1 MSCLRRGKIIEM
13 NNIFELV
20 TYFAIYS
27 FLGWVMESIVR
38 TIAEKKIINT
48 GFLYGPFCPI
58 YGCGA
63 IIMIVLL
70 CNFADNWLV
79 LFLASFVILTLWE
92 YVVGV
97 LLEKIFK
104 TKYWD
109 YSDQKF
115 NFQGRICLTNSLC
128 WGVLGVLF
136 IYYIHPFIEML
147 IGYIDS
153 FSLKVVVLAFILIF
167 LIDFIV
173 SVIKVKNIKTT
184 LEKIESLNQQIKEK
198 LQEMKKNEKLNK
210 SDKLSKADNV
220 QLIVEE
226 LKKKRD
232 RILRRLYRRVYR
244 LKKAFPAIN
253 TKEIAEVLNKK
264 IELRKKEIK
273 K

>member
-1 MSCLRRGKIIEM
+1 M

-20 TYFAIYS
+20 TYFVIYS

-63 IIMIVLL
+63 IIMLL
-70 CNFADNWLV
+70 LLHHFAQHWYI

-92 YVVGV
+92 YLVGV
-97 LLEKIFK
+97 LLEKLFK

-115 NFQGRICLTNSLC
+115 NFQGRICLTNSIC
-128 WGVLGVLF
+128 WGILGTLF
-136 IYYIHPFIEML
+136 IYYIHPFIQTCL
-147 IGYIDS
+147 GYVDIV
-153 FSLKVVVLAFILIF
+153 SLKIAVSVFMIVFF
-167 LIDFIV
+167 IDFIICIV
-173 SVIKVKNIKTT
+173 KFKNIKAT
-184 LEKIESLNQQIKEK
+184 LEKIENLNQQIKEK
-198 LQEMKKNEKLNK
+198 LQEIKKN
-210 SDKLSKADNV
+210 DKLSKAEKLPKSDNV
-220 QLIVEE
+220 QIMVEE

-264 IELRKKEIK
+264 IELRKKELK

>member
-1 MSCLRRGKIIEM
+1 
-13 NNIFELV
+13 
-20 TYFAIYS
+20 
-27 FLGWVMESIVR
+27 MESIVR
-38 TIAEKKIINT
+38 SIAEKKIINT
-48 GFLYGPFCPI
+48 GFLNGPFCPI
-58 YGCGA
+58 YGFGA
-63 IIMIVLL
+63 IIMLVLLKRFAINWIVLF
-70 CNFADNWLV
+70 FA
-79 LFLASFVILTLWE
+79 SIIILTLWE

-115 NFQGRICLTNSLC
+115 NFQGRICLTNSIC
-128 WGVLGVLF
+128 WGILGVLF

-147 IGYIDS
+147 IGYVDVLT
-153 FSLKVVVLAFILIF
+153 LKIVISIFMILF
-167 LIDFIV
+167 TIDFII
-173 SVIKVKNIKTT
+173 SVVKVKNIKST
-184 LEKIESLNQQIKEK
+184 LDKIENLNQQIKEK
-198 LQEMKKNEKLNK
+198 LQEIKKTDKSNKLEKMSK
-210 SDKLSKADNV
+210 SENI
-220 QLIVEE
+220 QTIVEE

-253 TKEIAEVLNKK
+253 TKEISEVLNKK

>member
-1 MSCLRRGKIIEM
+1 
-13 NNIFELV
+13 
-20 TYFAIYS
+20 
-27 FLGWVMESIVR
+27 MESIVR
-38 TIAEKKIINT
+38 SIAEKKIINT
-48 GFLYGPFCPI
+48 GFLNGPFCPI
-58 YGCGA
+58 YGFGA
-63 IIMIVLL
+63 IIMLVLLKRFAINWIVLF
-70 CNFADNWLV
+70 FA
-79 LFLASFVILTLWE
+79 SIIILTLWE

-115 NFQGRICLTNSLC
+115 NFQGRICLTNSIC
-128 WGVLGVLF
+128 WGILGVLF

-147 IGYIDS
+147 IGYVDVLT
-153 FSLKVVVLAFILIF
+153 LKIVISIFMILF
-167 LIDFIV
+167 TIDFII
-173 SVIKVKNIKTT
+173 SVVKVKNIKAT
-184 LEKIESLNQQIKEK
+184 LDKIENLNQQIKEK
-198 LQEMKKNEKLNK
+198 LQEIKKTDKSNKLEKFSK
-210 SDKLSKADNV
+210 SENV
-220 QLIVEE
+220 QTIVEE

-253 TKEIAEVLNKK
+253 TKEISEVLNKK